1 MVIYLFHPYQYFI
14 LFTLL
19 FQASESLETNKLV
32 SGEQQYNQQLTDERS
47 CDPVNLLVPSFVNND
62 VVTLTGLNLSSSLL
76 LGDSGFHYSMLIS
89 RGGVQYS
96 KVGSVAVS

>member
-1 MVIYLFHPYQYFI
+1 M
-14 LFTLL
+14 LL
-19 FQASESLETNKLV
+19 FQASELLETNKFV

-47 CDPVNLLVPSFVNND
+47 SDPVNLLVPSFVNND
-62 VVTLTGLNLSSSLL
+62 LSSSLL

-96 KVGSVAVS
+96 KVGSHVEWLSVKKLLKSTVQYLSIPILWGV